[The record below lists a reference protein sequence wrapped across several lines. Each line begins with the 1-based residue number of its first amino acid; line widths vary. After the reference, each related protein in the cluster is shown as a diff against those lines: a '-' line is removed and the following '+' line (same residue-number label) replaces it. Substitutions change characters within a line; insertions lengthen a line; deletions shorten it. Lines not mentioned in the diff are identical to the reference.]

1 MFLKEST
8 RVFAGY
14 RMRTA
19 VAWTKFREYL
29 RKKGRY
35 E

>member
-1 MFLKEST
+1 MFLKEPT

-14 RMRTA
+14 RMSTG
-19 VAWTKFREYL
+19 VAWMKFREYL